1 MVISDLPLINITS
14 LLKELSTDK
23 TINNNA
29 YNEKKKKKNKMK
41 KIEPTYPNIIEILK
55 VASASQT

>member
-23 TINNNA
+23 TTNNNA
-29 YNEKKKKKNKMK
+29 YNEKKKKKQDEKNR
-41 KIEPTYPNIIEILK
+41 TNIPK
-55 VASASQT
+55 YN

>member
-1 MVISDLPLINITS
+1 M
-14 LLKELSTDK
+14 
-23 TINNNA
+23 
-29 YNEKKKKKNKMK
+29 KKKQKNKMK

>member
-23 TINNNA
+23 TANNNA
-29 YNEKKKKKNKMK
+29 YNEKKKKNKMK